1 MIFVTVGM
9 QLPFDRLMKAM
20 DDWCAVSGRGREVFG
35 QTCHLGRENYAPKNF
50 AHVEELASDEFM
62 NRLSEAQVI
71 VSHAGMGTII
81 SALML
86 SKPIILL
93 PRRAA
98 LGEQRN
104 DHQLATV
111 QEFAARPGVVI
122 SKTEAELPGVLDRIL
137 KNGTKVDGEQP
148 SPYAQ
153 DSLISEIRR
162 VIFGP
167 SGEGHRVQRGV
178 PSLGAKEAGVSRTL
192 RSQDTLK

>member
-20 DDWCAVSGRGREVFG
+20 DKWCAATGRGDEVFG
-35 QTCHLGRENYAPKNF
+35 QTCLLGRENYAPKLF
-50 AHVEELASDEFM
+50 DHVEELDSDEFM
-62 NRLSEAQVI
+62 SRLSSAQVI

-86 SKPIILL
+86 SKPIILM

-111 QEFAARPGVVI
+111 DEFASRPGVFV
-122 SKTEAELPGVLDRIL
+122 SMTEDDLPRSLDLILEKGAEVNGDRL
-137 KNGTKVDGEQP
+137 

-153 DSLISEIRR
+153 DSLIETVRHE
-162 VIFGP
+162 IFGRSP
-167 SGEGHRVQRGV
+167 KDGRVTSAAPTLGTEKTGMPGV
-178 PSLGAKEAGVSRTL
+178 ASSPDNSS
-192 RSQDTLK
+192 